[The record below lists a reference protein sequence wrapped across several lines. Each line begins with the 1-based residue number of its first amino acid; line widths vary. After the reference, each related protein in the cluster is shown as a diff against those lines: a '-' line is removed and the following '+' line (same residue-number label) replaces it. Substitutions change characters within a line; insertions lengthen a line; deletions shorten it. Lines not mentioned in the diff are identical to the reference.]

1 MALRTLK
8 ALWASGDKF
17 PITTLQFVL
26 NLGFNDEY
34 QIIGQYNRQI
44 VNLYYA
50 LSKEDITLDGQLYK
64 ASCFSVALPDR
75 SNNTF
80 QDITFSIGDVN
91 EEISRYL
98 CRCIATDEKNT
109 NKVIL
114 RQFHPDT
121 LEKQYEFELTI
132 TAVVISKGT
141 AQFTAS
147 FADMVNTEFPKL
159 RYTAENAPGILYVSN

>member
-17 PITTLQFVL
+17 PITTLEFVL
-26 NLGFNDEY
+26 NLGWASNGFEFNRE
-34 QIIGQYNRQI
+34 ITH
-44 VNLYYA
+44 LYYA
-50 LSKEDITLDGQLYK
+50 LSQDDITLDGQLYT

-75 SNNTF
+75 STNTF

-91 EEISRYL
+91 EEISQYL
-98 CRCIATDEKNT
+98 SRAIGTNQKLP

-114 RQFHPDT
+114 RQFHPET
-121 LEKQYEFELTI
+121 LERQYEFELTI
-132 TAVVISKGT
+132 TSVILQKGT

-147 FADMVNTEFPKL
+147 FADMVNAEFPKL
-159 RYTAENAPGILYVSN
+159 RYTSENAPGIVYVSN

>member
-8 ALWASGDKF
+8 ALWASGDRF
-17 PITTLQFVL
+17 PITTLEFVL
-26 NLGFNDEY
+26 NLGY
-34 QIIGQYNRQI
+34 SQYGEEFRRTEQH
-44 VNLYYA
+44 LYYA
-50 LSKEDITLDGQLYK
+50 LSQEDITLDGQLYT

-75 SNNTF
+75 STNTF

-91 EEISRYL
+91 EEISQYL
-98 CRCIATDEKNT
+98 SRALGTNQKLP

-114 RQFHPDT
+114 RQFNPFT

-132 TAVVISKGT
+132 TSVVLKQGN

-159 RYTAENAPGILYVSN
+159 RYTSENAPGIVYVSN